1 MKMIKTLSLYI
12 ISMIPYLAS
21 SLILFF
27 TFTYSQSTVTS
38 QVNSIKDTLS
48 MSDNQL
54 YFFMGIIVLIS
65 NFLIFFFT
73 FFVLK
78 LLAFLF
84 DRNRKAKDKDL
95 FFSLLI
101 GYTIANLAA
110 LILNDF
116 FNISFDTLSYITP
129 ILDLVTFTALY
140 YSFSKLK
147 NITIVLSI
155 VKLTIIVTGI
165 IVG

>member
-1 MKMIKTLSLYI
+1 MKTIKTLSLYI

-21 SLILFF
+21 SFLLFF
-27 TFTYSQSTVTS
+27 TFTYSQSTITS

-65 NFLIFFFT
+65 NVLIFFFT

-78 LLAFLF
+78 LIAFLF
-84 DRNRKAKDKDL
+84 DRGKKAKDKDL

-116 FNISFDTLSYITP
+116 FNISFNTLSYITP
-129 ILDLVTFTALY
+129 IVDLVTFTVLY

-155 VKLTIIVTGI
+155 IKLIIIVIGI
-165 IVG
+165 IIR

>member
-1 MKMIKTLSLYI
+1 MKMIKTLLLYI

-27 TFTYSQSTVTS
+27 TFTYSQSNVTS

-65 NFLIFFFT
+65 NVLIFFFI

-78 LLAFLF
+78 LIAFLF
-84 DRNRKAKDKDL
+84 DRNRKAKDQDL
-95 FFSLLI
+95 FFSLLT

-116 FNISFDTLSYITP
+116 FNISFETLSYITP
-129 ILDLVTFTALY
+129 ILDLVTFTTLY

-155 VKLTIIVTGI
+155 VKLTIIITGI